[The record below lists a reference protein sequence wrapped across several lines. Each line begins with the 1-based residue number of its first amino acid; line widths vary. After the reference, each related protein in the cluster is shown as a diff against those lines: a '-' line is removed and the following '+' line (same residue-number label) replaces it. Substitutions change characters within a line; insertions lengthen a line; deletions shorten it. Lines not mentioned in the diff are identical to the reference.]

1 MRPVTAC
8 GLTVPTGVC
17 RTSEVELKRPSES
30 GGAQGVGLAQ
40 RNRNYCA
47 TALSDGLFNKP
58 SLVRQTPVG
67 TVRPQAVTVRMRIKQ
82 NVPYSDKS
90 ETRVYPCVRLRCA
103 NRTYAAMPH
112 AGGNAAMR
120 ALCGGG
126 C

>member
-1 MRPVTAC
+1 MRTITLRQSYLRNGRA
-8 GLTVPTGVC
+8 LT
-17 RTSEVELKRPSES
+17 K
-30 GGAQGVGLAQ
+30 
-40 RNRNYCA
+40 
-47 TALSDGLFNKP
+47 
-58 SLVRQTPVG
+58 PVG

-90 ETRVYPCVRLRCA
+90 ETRAYPCVRLRCA